1 MKKSTGVV
9 ILGALVLAY
18 PASAWV
24 VGRQVQ
30 SINDRQYAQF
40 EPNPYVKVVQR
51 SYQRGVFAADEVV
64 TIEFSPHALARGTKS
79 EPAEEQPE
87 SFKVEFHTHYTHGPF
102 PGFSRVAAA
111 VADTEV
117 VLPGDAGKALAD
129 AFGGKPPLSAHT
141 VLAFDGSGK
150 ATLAVPAAQFAPPA
164 GTRASDR
171 LTWDAFKATMGF
183 GPEMRNYTVHGT
195 LPKLELDSTE
205 SGRLVLTG
213 LSLDAKQQRVFDD
226 NPKLMSGT
234 QGFAAE
240 QIELT
245 PVDPA
250 RPALFAS
257 GLSYTVDVPT
267 SGDFLDVNARVGA
280 QELKVGKDSF
290 ASNHFDLS
298 LKHLHARTLA
308 SVLEKLATVYADPAF
323 AAAAEPGDM
332 QRLFAPVQAEAKR
345 LLAHNPELHL
355 DQISFSTP
363 EGETRLSAQLALPG
377 ATPADLGTPFIL
389 IAKLQASGTLS
400 IPEAVLQR
408 ASGTSGAKGDSANP
422 AEAAGQ
428 DKAAQLEAR
437 LALLANSGYITRN
450 KGIVATQVEFRQ
462 GQFTV
467 NGRPFDPSLLA
478 APTAP

>member
-64 TIEFSPHALARGTKS
+64 IIEFFPHALAQRAEG

-171 LTWDAFKATMGF
+171 LAWDAFNATMEF

-213 LSLDAKQQRVFDD
+213 LSLDAEQQRVFDD

-245 PVDPA
+245 PADPA
-250 RPALFAS
+250 RPALLAS

-280 QELKVGKDSF
+280 QELKVGKDIY

-298 LKHLHARTLA
+298 VKHLHARTLA

-323 AAAAEPGDM
+323 AAAEPGAM
-332 QRLFAPVQAEAKR
+332 QRLFAPVQAEAEG
-345 LLAHNPELHL
+345 LLAYNPELHL

-377 ATPADLGTPFIL
+377 ATPADLGTPLL
-389 IAKLQASGTLS
+389 IAKLQASATLS

-408 ASGTSGAKGDSANP
+408 ASGTSGAKGDSADP

-428 DKAAQLEAR
+428 DKVAQLEAR
-437 LALLANSGYITRN
+437 LALLASSGYITRN
-450 KGIVATQVEFRQ
+450 KGVVATQVEFRQ
-462 GQFTV
+462 GQFSV
-467 NGRPFDPSLLA
+467 NSRPFDPSLLA